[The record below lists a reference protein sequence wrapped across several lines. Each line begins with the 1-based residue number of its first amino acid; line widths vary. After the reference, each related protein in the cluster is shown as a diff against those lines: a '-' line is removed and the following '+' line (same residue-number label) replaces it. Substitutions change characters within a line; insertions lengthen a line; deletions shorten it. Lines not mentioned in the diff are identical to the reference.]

1 MPGTKDELRKEAFEM
16 FRHGSKLK
24 DIAEQLGVPA
34 GTVRRWKCTDKWVEA
49 TGGKANV
56 QEANAN
62 AESERSANA
71 RENARNRRRNRPV
84 TVEIQ
89 PDAPEEKPGIT
100 EKQGL
105 FCLFYVRYFNATKA
119 YMKAYGVDAK
129 TAGANGYRL
138 LKNDRIRQEIERLKQ
153 NRLNRELLSE
163 ADIFQKYMDIAF
175 SDITD
180 YLVFGQKEVPVMG
193 PFGPIKVEDPDTGEK
208 VPVTKIVNVVQFRES
223 DEVDG
228 TLISEVKQ
236 GRDGAS
242 IKLSDRMK
250 ALNWLADHMDFA
262 TPEQKAKVRKL
273 EAETERIQRSGA
285 PENEDDGVE
294 IINDIPAEKETGA
307 DLGNNHS
314 EVSEDIQQ

>member
-1 MPGTKDELRKEAFEM
+1 MPGAKDDLRKEAFEM

-24 DIAEQLGVPA
+24 DIAEQLQVPA
-34 GTVRRWKCTDKWVEA
+34 GTVRRWKCTDKWE
-49 TGGKANV
+49 

-62 AESERSANA
+62 AKSERSGNA
-71 RENARNRRRNRPV
+71 RTNARNRRRNRPV
-84 TVEIQ
+84 TVEEQ
-89 PDAPEEKPGIT
+89 AEEKPGLT

-129 TAGANGYRL
+129 TAGNAGYRL
-138 LKNDRIRQEIERLKQ
+138 LKNVEIRKEIESLKQ
-153 NRLNRELLSE
+153 NRINREMLSE

-180 YLVFGQKEVPVMG
+180 YLKFGQMEVPVMG
-193 PFGPIKVEDPDTGEK
+193 AFGPITVEDKDTGEK
-208 VPVTKIVNVVQFRES
+208 IPVTKIVNVVQFRES
-223 DEVDG
+223 NEVDG

-242 IKLSDRMK
+242 IKLADRMK

-273 EAETERIQRSGA
+273 EAETERIQRSNA

>member
-1 MPGTKDELRKEAFEM
+1 MPGAKDELRKEAFEM

-24 DIAEQLGVPA
+24 DIAEQLQVPA
-34 GTVRRWKCTDKWVEA
+34 GTVRRWKCTDKWEQRA
-49 TGGKANV
+49 G
-56 QEANAN
+56 ANAN
-62 AESERSANA
+62 AKANA
-71 RENARNRRRNRPV
+71 KNDARANARNRRRNRPV
-84 TVEIQ
+84 TVEVQ
-89 PDAPEEKPGIT
+89 EEEKPGLT

-119 YMKAYGVDAK
+119 YMKAYECSYTAAK
-129 TAGANGYRL
+129 AHGYKL
-138 LKNDRIRQEIERLKQ
+138 LQNVEIRQEIERLKQ

>member
-1 MPGTKDELRKEAFEM
+1 MPGAKDELRKEAFEM

-24 DIAEQLGVPA
+24 DIAEQLQVPA
-34 GTVRRWKCTDKWVEA
+34 GTVRRWKCTDKWEQRA
-49 TGGKANV
+49 G
-56 QEANAN
+56 ANAN
-62 AESERSANA
+62 AKANA
-71 RENARNRRRNRPV
+71 KNDARANARNRRRNRPV
-84 TVEIQ
+84 TVEVQ
-89 PDAPEEKPGIT
+89 EEEKPGLT

-119 YMKAYGVDAK
+119 YMKAYECSYTAAK
-129 TAGANGYRL
+129 AHGYKL
-138 LKNDRIRQEIERLKQ
+138 LQNAEIRQEIERLKQ

>member
-1 MPGTKDELRKEAFEM
+1 M
-16 FRHGSKLK
+16 
-24 DIAEQLGVPA
+24 
-34 GTVRRWKCTDKWVEA
+34 EA
-49 TGGKANV
+49 TGEKANV

-62 AESERSANA
+62 AKANA
-71 RENARNRRRNRPV
+71 KNDARTNARNRRRNRPV
-84 TVEIQ
+84 TVEEK
-89 PDAPEEKPGIT
+89 AEEKPGLT

>member
-1 MPGTKDELRKEAFEM
+1 MPGARDELRKEAFEM

-24 DIAEQLGVPA
+24 DIADQLGVPA

-49 TGGKANV
+49 TGGKAN
-56 QEANAN
+56 AKND
-62 AESERSANA
+62 A
-71 RENARNRRRNRPV
+71 RANARNRRRNRPV
-84 TVEIQ
+84 TVEVQ
-89 PDAPEEKPGIT
+89 EEEKPGLT

-105 FCLFYVRYFNATKA
+105 FCIFYVRCFNATKA
-119 YMKAYGVDAK
+119 YMKAYGCDAK
-129 TAGANGYRL
+129 TAGANGYKL
-138 LKNDRIRQEIERLKQ
+138 LKKAEIKKEIETLKQ
-153 NRLNRELLSE
+153 NRINRELLSE

-180 YLVFGQKEVPVMG
+180 FLTFGQMEVPVMG
-193 PFGPIKVEDPDTGEK
+193 AFGPITVEDKDTGEK
-208 VPVTKIVNVVQFRES
+208 IPVTKVVNVVQFRES
-223 DEVDG
+223 HEVDG

-242 IKLSDRMK
+242 IKLADRMK
-250 ALNWLADHMDFA
+250 ALDWLADHMDFA

-273 EAETERIQRSGA
+273 QAETERIQRSGA

>member
-1 MPGTKDELRKEAFEM
+1 MIENPDL
-16 FRHGSKLK
+16 
-24 DIAEQLGVPA
+24 
-34 GTVRRWKCTDKWVEA
+34 TDK
-49 TGGKANV
+49 
-56 QEANAN
+56 Q
-62 AESERSANA
+62 R
-71 RENARNRRRNRPV
+71 
-84 TVEIQ
+84 
-89 PDAPEEKPGIT
+89 
-100 EKQGL
+100 L
-105 FCLFYVRYFNATKA
+105 FCCLYIKCFNATKA
-119 YMKAYGVDAK
+119 YQKAYGCSYE
-129 TAGANGYRL
+129 TALTNGSAL
-138 LKNDRIRQEIERLKQ
+138 LGNTRIKEEIRRMKQ
-153 NRLNRELLSE
+153 NRLNREMLSE
-163 ADIFQKYMDIAF
+163 EDIFQKYMDIAF

>member
-1 MPGTKDELRKEAFEM
+1 MSDSKDLRKEAFEM
-16 FRHGSKLK
+16 FQQGFKLV
-24 DIAEQLGVPA
+24 DIAKQLNVPA
-34 GTVRRWKCTDKWVEA
+34 GTVRRWKHSDKW
-49 TGGKANV
+49 
-56 QEANAN
+56 
-62 AESERSANA
+62 ESERSETANEANA
-71 RENARNRRRNRPV
+71 QANVREVIKQKRRKRV
-84 TVEIQ
+84 YSDVQKVEKNT
-89 PDAPEEKPGIT
+89 ALT
-100 EKQGL
+100 EKQRL

-119 YMKAYGVDAK
+119 YQRAYGCAYS
-129 TAGANGYRL
+129 TACGAGWRL
-138 LKNDRIRQEIERLKQ
+138 LENEEIRKEIMELKHSRMNQ
-153 NRLNRELLSE
+153 QLLNES
-163 ADIFQKYMDIAF
+163 DIFQKYMDIAF

-180 YLVFGQKEVPVMG
+180 FLTFGQKEVPVMG
-193 PFGPIKVEDPDTGEK
+193 AFGPINVEDPDTGEEI
-208 VPVTKIVNVVQFRES
+208 PVTKVVNFVQFRES

-242 IKLSDRMK
+242 IKLADRMK

-314 EVSEDIQQ
+314 EVSEDIQQYDL

>member
-1 MPGTKDELRKEAFEM
+1 MSRKPDK
-16 FRHGSKLK
+16 R
-24 DIAEQLGVPA
+24 IAEAEKLFQRGFKLIEIAKKLELPE
-34 GTVRRWKCTDKWVEA
+34 GTVRRWKSTYKW
-49 TGGKANV
+49 
-56 QEANAN
+56 
-62 AESERSANA
+62 ESERSDSKANV
-71 RENARNRRRNRPV
+71 RNRNEH
-84 TVEIQ
+84 VEKNKEKAIADEVKQ
-89 PDAPEEKPGIT
+89 VIDNPDLT
-100 EKQGL
+100 DKQRL
-105 FCLFYVRYFNATKA
+105 FCLHYVRCFNATKA
-119 YMKAYGVDAK
+119 YQKAYGSDYR
-129 TAGANGYRL
+129 TAQSNGYQL
-138 LKNDRIRQEIERLKQ
+138 LTNTCIRNEIQRLKQ
-153 NRLNRELLSE
+153 NRLNRELFSE

-193 PFGPIKVEDPDTGEK
+193 PFGPIKAEDPDTGKK

-273 EAETERIQRSGA
+273 EAETERIRRSGA

>member
-1 MPGTKDELRKEAFEM
+1 MPGAKDELRKEAFEM

-34 GTVRRWKCTDKWVEA
+34 GTVRRWKCTDKWEE
-49 TGGKANV
+49 TANV
-56 QEANAN
+56 QKANAN
-62 AESERSANA
+62 AKSERSVDA
-71 RENARNRRRNRPV
+71 RTNARNRRRNRPV

-89 PDAPEEKPGIT
+89 LPEPEEKPGIT

-180 YLVFGQKEVPVMG
+180 FLTFGQMEVPVMG
-193 PFGPIKVEDPDTGEK
+193 AFGPITVEDKDTGEK
-208 VPVTKIVNVVQFRES
+208 IPVTKVVNVVQFRES
-223 DEVDG
+223 HEVDG

-242 IKLSDRMK
+242 IKLADRMK

>member
-1 MPGTKDELRKEAFEM
+1 MPGARDELRKEAFEM

-24 DIAEQLGVPA
+24 DIAEQLQVPA
-34 GTVRRWKCTDKWVEA
+34 GTVRRWKCTDKWEQRA
-49 TGGKANV
+49 G
-56 QEANAN
+56 ANAN
-62 AESERSANA
+62 AKANA
-71 RENARNRRRNRPV
+71 KNDARANARNRRRNRPV
-84 TVEIQ
+84 TVEVQ
-89 PDAPEEKPGIT
+89 EEEKPGLT

-119 YMKAYGVDAK
+119 YMKAYECSYTAAK
-129 TAGANGYRL
+129 AHGYKL
-138 LKNDRIRQEIERLKQ
+138 LQNAEIRQEIERLKQ

>member
-1 MPGTKDELRKEAFEM
+1 MPGAKDELRKEAFEM

-24 DIAEQLGVPA
+24 DIAEQLQVPA
-34 GTVRRWKCTDKWVEA
+34 GTVRRWKCTDKWEQRA
-49 TGGKANV
+49 G
-56 QEANAN
+56 ANAN
-62 AESERSANA
+62 AKANA
-71 RENARNRRRNRPV
+71 KNDARANARNRRRNRPV
-84 TVEIQ
+84 TVEVQ
-89 PDAPEEKPGIT
+89 EEEKPGLT

-119 YMKAYGVDAK
+119 YMKAYECSYTAAK
-129 TAGANGYRL
+129 AHGYKL
-138 LKNDRIRQEIERLKQ
+138 LQNAEIRQEIERLKQ

-163 ADIFQKYMDIAF
+163 ADIFQKFMDIAF

>member
-1 MPGTKDELRKEAFEM
+1 MPGARDELRKEAFEM

-24 DIAEQLGVPA
+24 DIAEQLQVPA
-34 GTVRRWKCTDKWVEA
+34 GTVRRWKCTDKWEQRA
-49 TGGKANV
+49 G
-56 QEANAN
+56 ANAN
-62 AESERSANA
+62 AKANA
-71 RENARNRRRNRPV
+71 KNDARANARNRRRNRPV
-84 TVEIQ
+84 TVEVQ
-89 PDAPEEKPGIT
+89 EEEKPGLT

-119 YMKAYGVDAK
+119 YMKAYECSYTAAK
-129 TAGANGYRL
+129 AHGYKL
-138 LKNDRIRQEIERLKQ
+138 LQNVEIRQEIERLKQ

-193 PFGPIKVEDPDTGEK
+193 PFGPIKVEDPDTREK

>member
-1 MPGTKDELRKEAFEM
+1 M
-16 FRHGSKLK
+16 
-24 DIAEQLGVPA
+24 
-34 GTVRRWKCTDKWVEA
+34 
-49 TGGKANV
+49 
-56 QEANAN
+56 
-62 AESERSANA
+62 
-71 RENARNRRRNRPV
+71 

-193 PFGPIKVEDPDTGEK
+193 PFGPIKVEDPDTREK